1 MKALAE
7 LLLVASLGSAIL
19 SELRKAFGW
28 EVKHFLLR
36 E

>member
-1 MKALAE
+1 MKALVE

-19 SELRKAFGW
+19 SELR
-28 EVKHFLLR
+28 EVKHLLLR